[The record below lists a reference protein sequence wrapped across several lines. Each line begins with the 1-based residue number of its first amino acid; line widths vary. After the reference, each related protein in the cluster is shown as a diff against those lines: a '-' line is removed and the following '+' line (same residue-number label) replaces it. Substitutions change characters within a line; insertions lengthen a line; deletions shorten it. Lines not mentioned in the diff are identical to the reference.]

1 VRAYLHKETFEAF
14 WRYRSP
20 AWAGWFLDHW
30 CSRVMRSRLAPLK
43 AVARSLRTHKQL
55 ILNWFKANKKI
66 SQAVVEAMNGN
77 AKLAIRKA
85 RGFRS
90 YATLRIALFHQL
102 GALPEPHFSTHRFW

>member
-1 VRAYLHKETFEAF
+1 VLAGHAF
-14 WRYRSP
+14 AP
-20 AWAGWFLDHW
+20 CPTQGC
-30 CSRVMRSRLAPLK
+30 CSVLA
-43 AVARSLRTHKQL
+43 RTHKQL
-55 ILNWFKANKKI
+55 ILNWFKANKQI

-85 RGFRS
+85 RGFRA

>member
-1 VRAYLHKETFEAF
+1 
-14 WRYRSP
+14 
-20 AWAGWFLDHW
+20 
-30 CSRVMRSRLAPLK
+30 MRSRLAPLK

-55 ILNWFKANKKI
+55 ILNWFKANKQI

-90 YATLRIALFHQL
+90 YSTLRIALFHQL
-102 GALPEPHFSTHRFW
+102 GALPEPHFSIHRFW

>member
-1 VRAYLHKETFEAF
+1 MHEVQPPAGMLPVR
-14 WRYRSP
+14 
-20 AWAGWFLDHW
+20 G
-30 CSRVMRSRLAPLK
+30 
-43 AVARSLRTHKQL
+43 LR
-55 ILNWFKANKKI
+55 FKANKQI